1 MPAWEG
7 AEKEDEYFNPR
18 PPRGG
23 RRSRILG
30 DAAQPWISIHAPRE
44 GGDDDLD
51 DSPGGTCISIHAPRE
66 GGDAQMVQ
74 LSGRDRPFQS
84 TPPARGATP
93 IFSLH
98 YCIRIISIHAPREGG
113 DGIYDLLKNALAISI
128 HAPREGGDI
137 II

>member
-1 MPAWEG
+1 M
-7 AEKEDEYFNPR
+7 FLR
-18 PPRGG
+18 RG
-23 RRSRILG
+23 SRHFM
-30 DAAQPWISIHAPRE
+30 ISIHAPRE
-44 GGDDDLD
+44 VGDLIRTSSLD
-51 DSPGGTCISIHAPRE
+51 KSI
-66 GGDAQMVQ
+66 V
-74 LSGRDRPFQS
+74 FQS

>member
-1 MPAWEG
+1 MRTGVA
-7 AEKEDEYFNPR
+7 
-18 PPRGG
+18 
-23 RRSRILG
+23 LG
-30 DAAQPWISIHAPRE
+30 QN
-44 GGDDDLD
+44 L
-51 DSPGGTCISIHAPRE
+51 ISIHAPRE
-66 GGDAQMVQ
+66 GGDAPASWATPRSPGFQSTPPARGATMIWMIRQVE
-74 LSGRDRPFQS
+74 LVFQS